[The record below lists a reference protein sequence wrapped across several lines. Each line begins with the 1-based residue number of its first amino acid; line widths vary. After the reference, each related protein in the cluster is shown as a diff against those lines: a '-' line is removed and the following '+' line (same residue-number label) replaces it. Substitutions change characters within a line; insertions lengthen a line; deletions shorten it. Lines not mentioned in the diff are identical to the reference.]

1 MTMHLRTHGARIA
14 TFIFVL
20 VCATLPPAA
29 AQNLS
34 ANAKPVKTDDHSA
47 HAARTAASAD
57 RLPVGEYIVGEG
69 DLLRINVWKEPE
81 MSQNVAV
88 RPDGN
93 VSLPLVKEVHLSG
106 LSITQAQDAVT
117 EKLKTVL
124 TNPQVTVSVVEVR
137 SKTVYITGEVGKPGG
152 YSVVAPLNVLQLIA
166 RAGGLTEFA
175 HRKDIY
181 VLRNSQTSRLHFNYK
196 EVIKGKNPAQ
206 NISLQPGDTVV
217 VP

>member
-1 MTMHLRTHGARIA
+1 MTRHLRTYGARIM
-14 TFIFVL
+14 TFLFLL
-20 VCATLPPAA
+20 VCASLPAA

-34 ANAKPVKTDDHSA
+34 ANAKPTTADDHAA
-47 HAARTAASAD
+47 HAARTSASAD
-57 RLPVGEYIVGEG
+57 RLPAGEYIVGEG

-93 VSLPLVKEVHLSG
+93 VSLPLVNEVHLSG
-106 LSITQAQDAVT
+106 LSISQAQNAVT

-137 SKTVYITGEVGKPGG
+137 SKMVYITGEVGKPGG